1 MKVVLLQEILCKV
14 LFFSLKRKLAIDK
27 ISNVL
32 NFLTNRAME
41 TMTKEK

>member
-1 MKVVLLQEILCKV
+1 MIVVLLQEILCKV
-14 LFFSLKRKLAIDK
+14 LFVSLKRKPAIDK

-32 NFLTNRAME
+32 NFLTNRTME